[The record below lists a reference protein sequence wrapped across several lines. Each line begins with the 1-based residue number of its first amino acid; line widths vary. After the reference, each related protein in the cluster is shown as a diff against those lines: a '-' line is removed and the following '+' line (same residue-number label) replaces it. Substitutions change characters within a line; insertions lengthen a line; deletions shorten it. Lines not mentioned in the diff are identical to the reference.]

1 MHIFDEFLFF
11 KPRTWQKQ
19 TSMKISDRTSLLVSS
34 ENLEEKKIFRTGFST
49 WHAPMPD
56 LSIIFAHCIVC
67 LDSWWK
73 EAPVRCWPWRWR
85 EGKWPWLDPSPLQS
99 TTTTTQ
105 VMKQTWAKIMRRY
118 VQQAHAPL
126 VVSLFWL
133 RWLSLLN
140 NLFHISVE
148 VDSIEFQINLFF
160 SLFFFPPTDSIVFM
174 GHTSVSI
181 AMCTTKTCTD
191 GAGKKKKGSQY
202 LHAHF
207 YRPPTVTIIIII
219 IVIIIVF
226 TG

>member
-19 TSMKISDRTSLLVSS
+19 TSMKISDRTSLLVSF
-34 ENLEEKKIFRTGFST
+34 ENLEEKKTIFRTGFST
-49 WHAPMPD
+49 WHAPMPE
-56 LSIIFAHCIVC
+56 LWIIFAHCIVC

-105 VMKQTWAKIMRRY
+105 VTKQTWAKIMRRY

-140 NLFHISVE
+140 NLFHIPVE

-160 SLFFFPPTDSIVFM
+160 SLFFFPQLIVSFFL
-174 GHTSVSI
+174 GGPTSVSI

-191 GAGKKKKGSQY
+191 GAGEKKDPNIYTLIFTY
-202 LHAHF
+202 L
-207 YRPPTVTIIIII
+207 PL
-219 IVIIIVF
+219 
-226 TG
+226 